1 MLTDIPL
8 FKDLPHEQL
17 DYLQKMTREF
27 TYPRGSI
34 ITSQGEMSNS
44 LHIVLEG
51 RLKVYV
57 NGSEGRQV
65 VLAWLKAGDF
75 VGELSLLDN
84 QPRSASVM
92 AYTKTRTLM
101 LTQDGFLRFV
111 EAYPDTLL
119 PMLRILA
126 SRLRAL
132 DETICSLSTLDVYGR
147 VARILLHESKEDESG
162 HRIAPRMTQ
171 QEIAEMVGCSRE
183 MVSRILKD
191 LRTGGYI
198 TADARKRIVI
208 LKKLPSRW

>member
-8 FKDLPHEQL
+8 FQDLPEDQL
-17 DYLQKMTREF
+17 AYLSKLTHEF

-44 LHIVLEG
+44 LHIIMEG
-51 RLKVYV
+51 RLKVFV

-65 VLAWLKAGDF
+65 VLSFLGPGDF

-84 QPRSASVM
+84 EPRSASVL
-92 AYTKTRTLM
+92 AVAKTRTLM
-101 LTQDGFLRFV
+101 LTQESFNRFV
-111 EAYPDTLL
+111 DTYPQNLL

-126 SRLRAL
+126 KRLRAL

-147 VARILLHESKEDESG
+147 VARVLLQEAQEQDTG
-162 HRIAPRMTQ
+162 YITPRMTHQ
-171 QEIAEMVGCSRE
+171 DIAEMVGCSRE

-198 TADARKRIVI
+198 SIDTQKRIVI
-208 LKKLPSRW
+208 NKKLPSRW